1 MGARNQEQ
9 RNLKFYALKAKVD
22 EKTNPEFVVTEKVN
36 DTWQVTGRFS
46 EMFGVITKIE
56 MVEKE
61 YKGVKSNYFKFYIV
75 DENETSVVDMTHN
88 AITYSILNTLASDFD
103 TSKQISISV
112 YKKESEKDANGNTFW
127 NGRAS
132 VTAEGEKLNWAIE
145 IADMP
150 RPEQLFN
157 KKGEPVL
164 TNGKNTYDNSGVI
177 AFWEDVFVNRVQPKF
192 KSENAPKQNP
202 NPTEP
207 VTTTPPDT
215 TPNSAPVTNTT
226 GGEDEDD
233 LPF

>member
-22 EKTNPEFVVTEKVN
+22 NTNNPEFVVTEKVN
-36 DTWQVTGRFS
+36 DTWQITGRYS

-56 MVEKE
+56 MLERE
-61 YKGVKSNYFKFYIV
+61 YDGTKSNYFKFYIV

-103 TSKQISISV
+103 TSKQVEISV
-112 YKKESEKDANGNTFW
+112 YKKSAEKDGKTYW

-132 VTAEGEKLNWAIE
+132 ITAEGEKLNWAIDVND
-145 IADMP
+145 IP

-157 KKGEPVL
+157 KKGDPVI
-164 TNGKNTYDNSGVI
+164 TNGKNTYDNSAVLS
-177 AFWEDVFVNRVQPKF
+177 FWEDIFLTRVQPKF
-192 KSENAPKQNP
+192 KSENAPSPSSTTSQP
-202 NPTEP
+202 EPTP
-207 VTTTPPDT
+207 T
-215 TPNSAPVTNTT
+215 NSAPVNNTS
-226 GGEDEDD
+226 GDDEDD